1 MTHGMTAPL
10 GAADNHRGILLMVVA
25 MAAFTLNDTCMKAV
39 NADLPLF
46 QAIFL
51 RGVLTTA
58 GLGLIA
64 WRTGV
69 LPLRLP
75 RRDRQLVA
83 WRILGEVASTITF
96 LLALRHMQLA
106 SLSAIMQ
113 SLPLAVTLAAAVL
126 LGAPVGWRRMA
137 AILVGFCG
145 VLMIVRPGTDG
156 FDHWALLGLASVGFV
171 VLRDLTTRGL
181 SRDVPSAGVA
191 LLAAASVTLTAML
204 ALPFEGWVPVTP
216 VAWVKITAAAG
227 FLIVGYL
234 TIVMT
239 MRVGDIAI
247 IAPFRYTALIF
258 ALILG
263 WLVFGQFP
271 DGWTLAGSVIVMA
284 TGAYTFHRER
294 VAARR

>member
-1 MTHGMTAPL
+1 M
-10 GAADNHRGILLMVVA
+10 
-25 MAAFTLNDTCMKAV
+25 
-39 NADLPLF
+39 
-46 QAIFL
+46 
-51 RGVLTTA
+51 
-58 GLGLIA
+58 
-64 WRTGV
+64 
-69 LPLRLP
+69 
-75 RRDRQLVA
+75 A

>member
-1 MTHGMTAPL
+1 
-10 GAADNHRGILLMVVA
+10 

-51 RGVLTTA
+51 RGVLTTLA
-58 GLGLIA
+58 LGLVA
-64 WRTGV
+64 QRAGA
-69 LPLRLP
+69 LPLRLS
-75 RRDRQLVA
+75 RRDRKLVSF
-83 WRILGEVASTITF
+83 RILGEVASTYTF

-106 SLSAIMQ
+106 NLSAIMQ
-113 SLPLAVTLAAAVL
+113 SLPLAVTLAAAVAL
-126 LGAPVGWRRMA
+126 RTPVGWRRMS
-137 AILVGFCG
+137 AILVGFLG

-156 FDHWALLGLASVGFV
+156 FDHWAILGLASVGFV

-181 SRDVPSAGVA
+181 SPEVPSAGVA
-191 LLAAASVTLTAML
+191 LLAAASVTFTSML
-204 ALPFEGWVPVTP
+204 ALPFEGWAPVTP
-216 VAWVKITAAAG
+216 AATVKIVAAAG
-227 FLIVGYL
+227 FLVVGYL
-234 TIVMT
+234 ASVMT

-263 WLVFGQFP
+263 WLVFDQFP
-271 DGWTLAGSVIVMA
+271 DEWTLAGSVIIMA
-284 TGAYTFHRER
+284 TGIYTFHRER